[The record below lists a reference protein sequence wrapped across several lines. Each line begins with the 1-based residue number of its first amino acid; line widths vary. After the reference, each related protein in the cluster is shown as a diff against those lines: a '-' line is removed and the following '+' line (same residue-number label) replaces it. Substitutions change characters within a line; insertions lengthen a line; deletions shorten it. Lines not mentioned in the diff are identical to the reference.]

1 MSFNMRKRL
10 FILVVAMLALT
21 ACNHESAD
29 EHPGQPVTQRRALFR
44 KIGHTL
50 EQMGLV
56 LRDRKDYDPQE
67 FSANA
72 LELNRLASL
81 PWVHFPAGSDY
92 SPSHAKSVIWSEPD
106 AFKEMQRSFE
116 NSTARLLIAA
126 QSHDMVA
133 IREAHDLVV
142 KSCRAC
148 HDKFHRN

>member
-1 MSFNMRKRL
+1 MRKTV
-10 FILVVAMLALT
+10 FILVVTLLGLA

-29 EHPGQPVTQRRALFR
+29 DHPGQPVTQRRALFR

-50 EQMGLV
+50 EQIGLV
-56 LRDRKDYDPQE
+56 LRDRKDYDSQE

-72 LELNRLASL
+72 LELNHLSSL
-81 PWVHFPAGSDY
+81 PWVHFPPGSDY

-106 AFKEMQRSFE
+106 AFNEMQQSFE

-126 QSHDMVA
+126 QSHDMVS

>member
-1 MSFNMRKRL
+1 MRQAV
-10 FILVVAMLALT
+10 FILFLTLLGLT

-29 EHPGQPVTQRRALFR
+29 DHPGQPVTQRRALFR

-72 LELNRLASL
+72 LELNRLSSL
-81 PWVHFPAGSDY
+81 PWVHFPPGSDY
-92 SPSHAKSVIWSEPD
+92 SPSHAKSAIWKEPD
-106 AFKEMQRSFE
+106 AFKEMQQTFE
-116 NSTARLLIAA
+116 ISTARLIIAA

-133 IREAHDLVV
+133 IKDAHDLVV
-142 KSCRAC
+142 KRCRAC